1 MLFLEATADEHKY
14 EANNEPLPKEISK
27 NCYADQE
34 LDEND
39 LYFNLNAEEIRN
51 LCELFGDK
59 IISLYKMPKIFPF

>member
-39 LYFNLNAEEIRN
+39 LYFNLNAE
-51 LCELFGDK
+51 GDK
-59 IISLYKMPKIFPF
+59 EFV